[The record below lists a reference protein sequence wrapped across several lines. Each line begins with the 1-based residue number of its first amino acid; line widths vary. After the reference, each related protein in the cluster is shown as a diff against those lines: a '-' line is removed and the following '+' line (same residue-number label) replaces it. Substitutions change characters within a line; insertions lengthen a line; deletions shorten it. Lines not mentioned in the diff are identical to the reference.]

1 MGRKVEDG
9 ELSHRL
15 SSGKC
20 LCPPAWTSG
29 LPSRPRSAQGQGSKT
44 SPGERAGGWDEG
56 RLASVLDRRALLM
69 GPGPQGQRAE
79 EEGWCQGQGH
89 RWWEGKP
96 LMAP

>member
-1 MGRKVEDG
+1 MGRQVEDG

-20 LCPPAWTSG
+20 LCPSAWTHG
-29 LPSRPRSAQGQGSKT
+29 LPSKPFSAQGQGST
-44 SPGERAGGWDEG
+44 AGPGERAVGWDEG

-79 EEGWCQGQGH
+79 EEGWCQGRGTAGG
-89 RWWEGKP
+89 EGSH
-96 LMAP
+96 